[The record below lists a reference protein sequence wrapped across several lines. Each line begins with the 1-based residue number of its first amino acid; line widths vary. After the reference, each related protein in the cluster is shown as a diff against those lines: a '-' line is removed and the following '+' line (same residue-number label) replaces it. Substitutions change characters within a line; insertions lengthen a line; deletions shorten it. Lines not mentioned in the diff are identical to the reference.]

1 MERKAL
7 FGGMFCILLLDL
19 SSVGTSNMAA
29 IKIQQKRVLSSG
41 FLEFMGDLMME
52 IANKPQRRSTFLQ
65 FILRGYALKL

>member
-7 FGGMFCILLLDL
+7 FGGILCILLLDL
-19 SSVGTSNMAA
+19 SSVGTSNLAA